1 MFVDTEIIVNVF
13 WKDTNTFL
21 SSMTFHLINECV
33 NTSIATNNVNPATML
48 GYTKKFYTQMADNS
62 IILLVSIISAI
73 ALLIVSSCL
82 LSTVIARLMSHDS
95 RASSPSSKLRFVV
108 ACRVNLTRGALINR
122 PAFAHSLSPSPT
134 LEQDFEEYLMD

>member
-48 GYTKKFYTQMADNS
+48 GYTNKFYTQMADNL
-62 IILLVSIISAI
+62 IILLVSIISAT
-73 ALLIVSSCL
+73 ALLIVS
-82 LSTVIARLMSHDS
+82 
-95 RASSPSSKLRFVV
+95 FVYGDRKAEV
-108 ACRVNLTRGALINR
+108 
-122 PAFAHSLSPSPT
+122 S
-134 LEQDFEEYLMD
+134 